1 MFALQHAEHM
11 AHAVTARVRT
21 ATCATTVLA
30 AGAWSKSYA
39 IPANFGTKPT
49 PPRRPSVPA

>member
-1 MFALQHAEHM
+1 MNALQHAEHT
-11 AHAVTARVRT
+11 AHAVIARAGTAHLAG
-21 ATCATTVLA
+21 ATRAVA
-30 AGAWSKSYA
+30 AWSKSYA

>member
-1 MFALQHAEHM
+1 MSALQHTERT
-11 AHAVTARVRT
+11 AHAVTARVCTAHLAGAART
-21 ATCATTVLA
+21 VA
-30 AGAWSKSYA
+30 AWSKSYA